1 MIDMHIQG
9 KQRIYPHLKGTR
21 NRGGRARKQVELL
34 SWAPGQS
41 GVWLSVL
48 TQLNDAG
55 WFPSPSG
62 SHSGLLVRGA
72 ISYLFPR
79 GVLRTKEDDA
89 GGK

>member
-21 NRGGRARKQVELL
+21 NRGGQARKQVELL
-34 SWAPGQS
+34 SWALRQS
-41 GVWLSVL
+41 GVWLPVL

-79 GVLRTKEDDA
+79 GVLGMKEDDA
-89 GGK
+89 GRK